1 MEQNIEIEVRGALSQ
16 EQYQRVT
23 TFLEENGIK
32 KEAKRRIFIDY
43 SAFLPEGGIRNR
55 NKDIR
60 VRVTNGSPEIVVK
73 IGAWGG
79 SDNRKELIFKG
90 QEGKFDV
97 LVEILKELG
106 LSKGVLGKRIITA
119 YDYKG
124 IEVALH
130 EIPGHSYFF
139 EAEKM
144 STKQEDVATVTGEI
158 NALCTELGL
167 TPFSQEEFFVYVEK
181 LNAEANT
188 IFDANEYPDS
198 DFKDIFTI

>member
-1 MEQNIEIEVRGALSQ
+1 MEQNIEIEVRGPLTT
-16 EQYQRVT
+16 EQHQKLT
-23 TFLEENGIK
+23 AFLKENGTEKDI
-32 KEAKRRIFIDY
+32 KRRIFIDY
-43 SAFLPEGGIRNR
+43 STFLPNGGIRSR

-60 VRVTNGSPEIVVK
+60 VRVTNDYPAIVVK

-90 QEGKFDV
+90 EKGKFDV

-106 LSKGVLGKRIITA
+106 LTKGILGKRIITA

-124 IEVALH
+124 IEFALH

-144 STKQEDVATVTGEI
+144 ATKAEDSVKVTEEI
-158 NALCTELGL
+158 NATCAQLGL
-167 TPFSQEEFFVYVEK
+167 VPFTQEGFFAYIEK
-181 LNAEANT
+181 LNAEANAV
-188 IFDANEYPDS
+188 FDASELSDS
-198 DFKDIFTI
+198 NLKDIFKI

>member
-1 MEQNIEIEVRGALSQ
+1 MEQNIEIEVRGSLSS
-16 EQYQRVT
+16 EQHEKLT
-23 TFLEENGIK
+23 AFFKENA
-32 KEAKRRIFIDY
+32 KEKEIKRRIFIDY
-43 SAFLPEGGIRNR
+43 STFLADGGIRGR

-60 VRVTNGSPEIVVK
+60 VRVTNGNPEIVVK

-90 QEGKFDV
+90 ENGKFNT

-106 LSKGVLGKRIITA
+106 LTKGVLGKRIITA

-124 IEVALH
+124 IEFALH

-144 STKQEDVATVTGEI
+144 ATKAEDSVKVTEEI
-158 NALCTELGL
+158 NTICAELGL
-167 TPFSQEEFFVYVEK
+167 SPFTQEEFFLYIEK
-181 LNAEANT
+181 LNKEANT
-188 IFDANEYPDS
+188 IFDASEYPDS
-198 DFKDIFTI
+198 DFKDIFNI